1 MIIIFWEF
9 LLFCETFLSPQVK
22 RHVII
27 SNKYGIKS
35 FTHELPKN
43 VRLRKLGNI
52 KEISKRHTAIA
63 MPPKK
68 ARPKY
73 PAHDR
78 SPQHQPPNWANTWNR
93 SLASPSHS
101 NHWPISTDKLGTRLP
116 IPPQS
121 PPIGNAIERNILT
134 YIFFKVLLLSALLL
148 FLEDFCYLQKTMTI
162 CCYSDLQN
170 L

>member
-68 ARPKY
+68 PRHRHAIPHEKK
-73 PAHDR
+73 PDPNTPPMTAAHNT
-78 SPQHQPPNWANTWNR
+78 SPQTE
-93 SLASPSHS
+93 
-101 NHWPISTDKLGTRLP
+101 P
-116 IPPQS
+116 IPETEALQAH
-121 PPIGNAIERNILT
+121 PIAITGQYRPTNPAPASRSRL
-134 YIFFKVLLLSALLL
+134 
-148 FLEDFCYLQKTMTI
+148 
-162 CCYSDLQN
+162 N
-170 L
+170 PHP